1 MVQILQSWA
10 SVQAAVAMVT
20 IGRRYST
27 LSSLGKKQM
36 AKIVRDTVNQN
47 NATNPAENCQSRR
60 NMKLKANFGRIIANA
75 MKPNIV
81 MRQEAM
87 S

>member
-10 SVQAAVAMVT
+10 SVQAAVAIVT
-20 IGRRYST
+20 IGRKYST
-27 LSSLGKKQM
+27 LSSFGKKQI
-36 AKIVRDTVNQN
+36 AKTVRDIVNQK
-47 NATNPAENCQSRR
+47 NAMNPAENCQRRR

-87 S
+87 N